1 MPKRTRATKETDKN
15 KSWNRKNTVKLTEP
29 SIIPEETILIL
40 CEGQSEELYFKGFK
54 KTNVTIEN
62 MEGLGNSQIVDYA
75 IELKKKEEYDN
86 YWVVF
91 DMDFDPGKG
100 NSQLSSFDNTIS
112 KAKKNELQLAYSN
125 DAFELWLYL
134 HFHYTD
140 QKNHRAYYYKELGKI
155 WGINYEK
162 EGKKYK
168 FAKTLFNL
176 IENDSNASRSRAKEW
191 AKKLYEKMITL
202 PPHQQNPVT
211 LIFELIEDLED

>member
-29 SIIPEETILIL
+29 SIIPEETILIV